1 MASHEGSFV
10 RWQAITIA
18 QLGFVSNLIL
28 TLAVAALG
36 FALTLVKDNDVIASS
51 CWARCVLVF
60 SIIGLAISLA
70 LGIWCA
76 LNRLADFRMTAQIA
90 RGRETLPTMTS
101 EQGNAGKE
109 EELAER
115 REEVKKLGN
124 RTWTLF
130 YWQVSTFAAGI
141 LALIG
146 SFFAAYHARLF

>member
-1 MASHEGSFV
+1 MSSHEGSFV

-18 QLGFVSNLIL
+18 QLGFTSNLIL
-28 TLAVAALG
+28 TLAVASLG
-36 FALTLVKDNDVIASS
+36 FSLTLVKDNDFTSS
-51 CWARCVLVF
+51 CWARCLLVI
-60 SIIGLAISLA
+60 SIVGLLIALA

-90 RGRETLPTMTS
+90 RGREKLPTMTS
-101 EQGNAGKE
+101 EQGNAD
-109 EELAER
+109 
-115 REEVKKLGN
+115 REKDLNEKRKEVKQLGN

-130 YWQVSTFAAGI
+130 YWQVGTFAAGI

>member
-1 MASHEGSFV
+1 MTSHEGSFV

-18 QLGFVSNLIL
+18 QLGFTSNLII
-28 TLAVAALG
+28 TLATATLG
-36 FALTLVKDNDVIASS
+36 FALSLVKDADITAS
-51 CWARCVLVF
+51 CWATCLLAL
-60 SIIGLAISLA
+60 SIVGLLISLA

-90 RGRETLPTMTS
+90 RRREKLPTMSS
-101 EQGNAGKE
+101 EQDNAD
-109 EELAER
+109 R
-115 REEVKKLGN
+115 EVKKLGN

-130 YWQVSTFAAGI
+130 YWQVGTFGAGI